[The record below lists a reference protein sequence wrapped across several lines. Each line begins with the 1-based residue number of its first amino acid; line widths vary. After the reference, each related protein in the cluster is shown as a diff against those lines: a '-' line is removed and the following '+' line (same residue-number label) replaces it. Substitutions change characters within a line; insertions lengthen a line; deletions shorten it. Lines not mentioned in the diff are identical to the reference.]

1 MSAKAMPEKSENYIY
16 KLLSSQ
22 KDHTSKTISISIAG
36 FSVTQ
41 KQINCTK
48 ISQQSHLKVFPQ
60 KF

>member
-1 MSAKAMPEKSENYIY
+1 MREKSENYIY